1 MAQTVTV
8 NLEVKDN
15 TKSLKAQLKEAQ
27 AEVAALAD
35 KYGAASAQA
44 TQAARK
50 AAELKDRIGDAKALT
65 DAFNPDAKFKSFTAT
80 LSGVAGGFS
89 AVQGAMGLVG
99 AEGEEV
105 QKMMLKVQSAMAIS
119 QGLQALGEAQDS
131 FKQLTSVVGEFVTGL
146 FKKNAVEGTGVAI
159 TEASVIA
166 TEANIIATE
175 AEAVATGEA
184 AVAQEGLNAAMAMN
198 PIGAVV
204 IALTA
209 LTAGLVYYFSTT
221 GKAESATEKLAKQQK
236 AAEEASKKQSQAV
249 AKESTEFVGLIYQL
263 KATNAG
269 SKERADLIKKI
280 NSTYNTTLKNLSDE
294 AAFQKQL
301 NTEVASYIAYQK
313 AKYELAKNEDKITK
327 NLEKQD
333 DIQRKIS
340 KQTEKLRDFEQKAE
354 DLRVRAAKNPALL
367 NALKIRERSVET
379 ERKNLQALKDEYA
392 AAQER
397 LKDYGKVALDTN
409 GVIAEIEGT
418 NGKFNTSL
426 KETGGTAEDT
436 SNEIKDYAADL
447 NNYLDAIEA
456 DRQARLTNARD
467 KEEQELSNRYEK
479 LYELA
484 DKAGVDTAD
493 LQRKQGIELVE
504 IRKKYQKLADDENLK
519 LMKEM
524 DDKDT
529 QMFLRSQ
536 QIKIDAIQDDVEK
549 QAAIRKLA
557 YDKGQIDLQNQLD
570 AELITYE
577 DFQTASRNNFK
588 AYQDALTAD
597 NKEANDKRRK
607 DDQAAF
613 EQKAALQNQYADI
626 AIQAANLLKDT
637 LGKSKAAQKTAVI
650 IESAAGIAKMIIA
663 NKLANLGALATPQAI
678 ATSGVSAAPVIAANN
693 ISLGLG
699 IAANVAATAK
709 ALKEIGGGGSAP
721 SGGGAGGGGGATG
734 GAGAGV
740 TAPNFNVVGNNGL
753 NQLAQ
758 LQQQPIKAYV
768 VGSEVSTQQALDR
781 NRITNATL

>member
-65 DAFNPDAKFKSFTAT
+65 DAYNPDAKFKSFTAT

-131 FKQLTSVVGEFVTGL
+131 FKQLTSVVGEFVTNL

-159 TEASVIA
+159 TEASVVA
-166 TEANIIATE
+166 TEAGIIATE
-175 AEAVATGEA
+175 AEAVATTEA
-184 AVAQEGLNAAMAMN
+184 AVAQEGLNASMAMN
-198 PIGAVV
+198 PVGALVLA
-204 IALTA
+204 ITA
-209 LTAGLVYYFSTT
+209 LTAGLVYYFSSAD
-221 GKAESATEKLAKQQK
+221 KATSASEKMAKQK
-236 AAEEASKKQSQAV
+236 KEAEEASKKQSQAI

-280 NSTYNTTLKNLSDE
+280 NGTYNTTLKNLSDE
-294 AAFQKQL
+294 AAFQQQL
-301 NTEVASYIAYQK
+301 NAEVASYIAYQK
-313 AKYELAKNEDKITK
+313 AKYELAKNEDKITT

-333 DIQRKIS
+333 EIRKKLNITQ
-340 KQTEKLRDFEQKAE
+340 KELDRLNEKK
-354 DLRVRAAKNPALL
+354 
-367 NALKIRERSVET
+367 
-379 ERKNLQALKDEYA
+379 KNLPGDYLGIGQLNQQIEDQTKKLNTYQEQLDA
-392 AAQER
+392 AGKR
-397 LKDYGKVALDTN
+397 LENYGKVALDTN

-426 KETGGTAEDT
+426 KKTGDTAGDT
-436 SNEIKDYAADL
+436 TEEIKDYAVDL

-456 DRQARLTNARD
+456 DRQGRLTDARAR
-467 KEEQELSNRYEK
+467 EEQEVSNRYEK

-484 DKAGVDTAD
+484 QKAGVDTAD
-493 LQRKQGIELVE
+493 LQKKQGIELGE

-519 LMKEM
+519 LMQEM

-529 QMFLRSQ
+529 QMFLKSE
-536 QIKIDAIQDDVEK
+536 QIKIDAMEDGIDK

-557 YDKGQIDLQNQLD
+557 YDRGQIELQNQLD

-577 DFQTASRNNFK
+577 DFQTASINNFK
-588 AYQDALTAD
+588 AYQNVLSAT
-597 NKEANDKRRK
+597 NKDANDKRK
-607 DDQAAF
+607 EDDQAAY
-613 EQKAALQNQYADI
+613 EQKLALQNKYADI

-663 NKLANLGALATPQAI
+663 NKLANMGALATPQAI
-678 ATSGVSAAPVIAANN
+678 ASSGVSAAPVIAANN

-699 IAANVAATAK
+699 IAANVAATVK
-709 ALKEIGGGGSAP
+709 ALKEIGGGGSVPGAGGVGGG
-721 SGGGAGGGGGATG
+721 SMATGGGAGTG
-734 GAGAGV
+734 TGV
-740 TAPNFNVVGNNGL
+740 NAPNFNVVGNNGI

-758 LQQQPIKAYV
+758 LQQQPVKAYV

-781 NRITNATL
+781 NRITNGTL

>member
-159 TEASVIA
+159 TEASVVA
-166 TEANIIATE
+166 TEASIVATE
-175 AEAVATGEA
+175 AEAIATGEA

-198 PIGAVV
+198 PVGALVL
-204 IALTA
+204 ALTA
-209 LTAGLVYYFSTT
+209 LTAGLVYYFSSAD
-221 GKAESATEKLAKQQK
+221 KATSATEKMAKQK
-236 AAEEASKKQSQAV
+236 KEAEEASKKQSQAV
-249 AKESTEFVGLIYQL
+249 AKESTEFVGLVYQL

-301 NTEVASYIAYQK
+301 NAEVASYIAYQK
-313 AKYELAKNEDKITK
+313 AKYELAKNEDKITL

-333 DIQRKIS
+333 EIRK
-340 KQTEKLRDFEQKAE
+340 KLNTTQKELDRLNEKK
-354 DLRVRAAKNPALL
+354 
-367 NALKIRERSVET
+367 
-379 ERKNLQALKDEYA
+379 KNLPADYLGIGQLNQQIEDQTKKLNTFKEQLDA
-392 AAQER
+392 AGKR
-397 LKDYGKVALDTN
+397 LEDYGKVALDTN
-409 GVIAEIEGT
+409 AVIAEVEGS

-426 KETGGTAEDT
+426 KQTGDTAGDT
-436 SNEIKDYAADL
+436 SNEIKDYAVDL

-456 DRQARLTNARD
+456 DRQGRLTDARAR
-467 KEEQELSNRYEK
+467 EEQEVSNRYEK

-493 LQRKQGIELVE
+493 LQRKQGIELGD

-519 LMKEM
+519 LMQEM

-570 AELITYE
+570 AELITF
-577 DFQTASRNNFK
+577 DQFTTASRNNFK
-588 AYQDALTAD
+588 AYQDGLTAD
-597 NKEANDKRRK
+597 NKEANDKRKK

-678 ATSGVSAAPVIAANN
+678 ASSGVSAAPVIAANN
-693 ISLGLG
+693 VSLGLG

-709 ALKEIGGGGSAP
+709 ALKEIGGGGNPPSA
-721 SGGGAGGGGGATG
+721 GGTGGGGGATG
-734 GAGAGV
+734 GAGTGV
-740 TAPNFNVVGNNGL
+740 NAPNFNVVGNNGL

-781 NRITNATL
+781 NRIKNGTL

>member
-159 TEASVIA
+159 TEASVVA
-166 TEANIIATE
+166 TEAGIVATE
-175 AEAVATGEA
+175 AEAIATSEA

-198 PIGAVV
+198 PVGALVL
-204 IALTA
+204 ALTA
-209 LTAGLVYYFSTT
+209 LTAGLVYYFSSAD
-221 GKAESATEKLAKQQK
+221 KATSATEKMAKQK
-236 AAEEASKKQSQAV
+236 KEAEEASKKQSQAV
-249 AKESTEFVGLIYQL
+249 AKESTEFVGLVYQL

-301 NTEVASYIAYQK
+301 NAEVASYIAYQK
-313 AKYELAKNEDKITK
+313 AKYELAKNEDKITL

-333 DIQRKIS
+333 EIRK
-340 KQTEKLRDFEQKAE
+340 KLNVTQKELDRLNEKK
-354 DLRVRAAKNPALL
+354 
-367 NALKIRERSVET
+367 
-379 ERKNLQALKDEYA
+379 KNLPADYLGIGQLNQQIEDQTKKLNTYQEQLDA
-392 AAQER
+392 AGKR
-397 LKDYGKVALDTN
+397 LENYGKVALDTN
-409 GVIAEIEGT
+409 AVIAEVEGT

-426 KETGGTAEDT
+426 KQTGDTAGDT
-436 SNEIKDYAADL
+436 SNEIKDYAVDL

-456 DRQARLTNARD
+456 DRQGRLTNARD
-467 KEEQELSNRYEK
+467 REEQELSNRYEK

-493 LQRKQGIELVE
+493 LQKKQGAELVD

-519 LMKEM
+519 LMQEM

-577 DFQTASRNNFK
+577 DFQTASINNFK

-597 NKEANDKRRK
+597 NKEANDKRKK

-678 ATSGVSAAPVIAANN
+678 ASSGVSAAPVIAANN
-693 ISLGLG
+693 VSLGLG

-709 ALKEIGGGGSAP
+709 ALKEIGGGGNPPSAGGT
-721 SGGGAGGGGGATG
+721 GGGSMATG
-734 GAGAGV
+734 GAGTGV
-740 TAPNFNVVGNNGL
+740 NAPNFNVVGNNGL

-781 NRITNATL
+781 NRIKNGTL

>member
-131 FKQLTSVVGEFVTGL
+131 FKQLTSVVGEFVTNL

-159 TEASVIA
+159 TEASVVA
-166 TEANIIATE
+166 TEAEIIATE
-175 AEAVATGEA
+175 AEAVATTEA

-198 PIGAVV
+198 PVGALVLA
-204 IALTA
+204 ITA
-209 LTAGLVYYFSTT
+209 LTAGLVYYFSSAD
-221 GKAESATEKLAKQQK
+221 KATSASEKMAKQK
-236 AAEEASKKQSQAV
+236 KEAEEASKKQSQAI

-280 NSTYNTTLKNLSDE
+280 NGTYNTTLKNLSDE
-294 AAFQKQL
+294 AAFQQQL
-301 NTEVASYIAYQK
+301 NAEVASYIAYQK
-313 AKYELAKNEDKITK
+313 AKYELAKNEDKITT

-333 DIQRKIS
+333 EIRKKLNIS
-340 KQTEKLRDFEQKAE
+340 QKELDRLNEKK
-354 DLRVRAAKNPALL
+354 
-367 NALKIRERSVET
+367 
-379 ERKNLQALKDEYA
+379 KNLPADYLGIGQLNQQIEDQTKKLNTYQEQLDA
-392 AAQER
+392 ANER
-397 LKDYGKVALDTN
+397 LENYGKVALDTN

-426 KETGGTAEDT
+426 KKTGDTAGDT
-436 SNEIKDYAADL
+436 AGEIKDYAVDL

-456 DRQARLTNARD
+456 DRQGRLSDARAR
-467 KEEQELSNRYEK
+467 EEQEVSNRYEK

-484 DKAGVDTAD
+484 DKAGIDTAD
-493 LQRKQGIELVE
+493 LQKKQGIELGE

-519 LMKEM
+519 LMQAM

-529 QMFLRSQ
+529 QMFLKSE
-536 QIKIDAIQDDVEK
+536 QIKIDAMKDGIDK

-557 YDKGQIDLQNQLD
+557 YDRGQIELQNQLD

-577 DFQTASRNNFK
+577 DFQTASINNFK
-588 AYQDALTAD
+588 AYQNALSATNKDA
-597 NKEANDKRRK
+597 NKERK
-607 DDQAAF
+607 EDDQAVY
-613 EQKAALQNQYADI
+613 EQKLALQNKYADI

-663 NKLANLGALATPQAI
+663 NKLANMGALATPQAI
-678 ATSGVSAAPVIAANN
+678 ASSGVSAAPVIAANN

-699 IAANVAATAK
+699 IAANIAATVK
-709 ALKEIGGGGSAP
+709 ALKEIGGGGSVP
-721 SGGGAGGGGGATG
+721 SGGGTGGGGMAAGGGTG
-734 GAGAGV
+734 TGTGV
-740 TAPNFNVVGNNGL
+740 NAPNFNVVGNNGI

-758 LQQQPIKAYV
+758 LQQQPVKAYV

-781 NRITNATL
+781 NRITNGTL

>member
-27 AEVAALAD
+27 MEVQTLAD
-35 KYGAASAQA
+35 KYGATSKQA
-44 TQAARK
+44 IEAAKR
-50 AAELKDRIGDAKALT
+50 AADLKDRIGDAKALT
-65 DAFNPDAKFKSFTAT
+65 DAYNPDAKFKALGAALT
-80 LSGVAGGFS
+80 GVAGGFS

-131 FKQLTSVVGEFVTGL
+131 FKQLTSVVGEFVTSL

-159 TEASVIA
+159 TEASVVA
-166 TEANIIATE
+166 TEAGIIATE
-175 AEAVATGEA
+175 AEAVATTEA
-184 AVAQEGLNAAMAMN
+184 AVAQEGLNASMAMN
-198 PIGAVV
+198 PIGALVL
-204 IALTA
+204 ALTA
-209 LTAGLVYYFSTT
+209 LTAGLIYYFSSAD
-221 GKAESATEKLAKQQK
+221 KATSATEKMAKQK
-236 AAEEASKKQSQAV
+236 KEAEEASKKQSQAV

-301 NTEVASYIAYQK
+301 NAEVASYIAYQK
-313 AKYELAKNEDKITK
+313 AKYELAKNEDKITL

-333 DIQRKIS
+333 EIRK
-340 KQTEKLRDFEQKAE
+340 KLNVTQKELDRLNEKK
-354 DLRVRAAKNPALL
+354 
-367 NALKIRERSVET
+367 
-379 ERKNLQALKDEYA
+379 KNLPADYLGIGQLNQQIEDQTKKLNTFQEQLDA
-392 AAQER
+392 AGKR
-397 LKDYGKVALDTN
+397 LENYGKVALDTN

-426 KETGGTAEDT
+426 KETGGTAGDT
-436 SNEIKDYAADL
+436 SNDIKDYAADL

-456 DRQARLTNARD
+456 DRQGRLTNARD
-467 KEEQELSNRYEK
+467 REEQELSNRYEK

-493 LQRKQGIELVE
+493 LQRKQGIELGE

-519 LMKEM
+519 LMQEM

-536 QIKIDAIQDDVEK
+536 QIKIDAIEKDVDK

-577 DFQTASRNNFK
+577 DFQTASRNNWK

-597 NKEANDKRRK
+597 NKDANDKRK
-607 DDQAAF
+607 ADDKAAY
-613 EQKAALQNQYADI
+613 EQKLALQNQYADI
-626 AIQAANLLKDT
+626 AIQASNLLKDT

-678 ATSGVSAAPVIAANN
+678 ASSGVSAAPVIAANN

-721 SGGGAGGGGGATG
+721 SGGGAGGGGGATA

-740 TAPNFNVVGNNGL
+740 NAPNFNVVGNNSI

-781 NRITNATL
+781 NRITNGTL

>member
-50 AAELKDRIGDAKALT
+50 AAELKDQIGDAKALT

-131 FKQLTSVVGEFVTGL
+131 FKQLTSVVGEFVTSL

-159 TEASVIA
+159 TEASVVA
-166 TEANIIATE
+166 TEAGIIATE
-175 AEAVATGEA
+175 AEAVATTEA
-184 AVAQEGLNAAMAMN
+184 AVAQEGLNASMAMN
-198 PIGAVV
+198 PIGALVL
-204 IALTA
+204 ALTA
-209 LTAGLVYYFSTT
+209 LTAGLIYYFSSAD
-221 GKAESATEKLAKQQK
+221 KATSATEKMAKQK
-236 AAEEASKKQSQAV
+236 KEAEEASKKQSQAV
-249 AKESTEFVGLIYQL
+249 AKESTEFVGLVYQL

-301 NTEVASYIAYQK
+301 NAEVASYIAYQK
-313 AKYELAKNEDKITK
+313 AKYELAKNEDKITL

-333 DIQRKIS
+333 EIRK
-340 KQTEKLRDFEQKAE
+340 KLNTTQKELDRLNEKK
-354 DLRVRAAKNPALL
+354 
-367 NALKIRERSVET
+367 
-379 ERKNLQALKDEYA
+379 KNLPADYLGIGQLNQQIEDQTKKLNTFQEQLDA
-392 AAQER
+392 AGKR
-397 LKDYGKVALDTN
+397 LENYGKVALDTN
-409 GVIAEIEGT
+409 AVIAEVEGT

-426 KETGGTAEDT
+426 KETGDTAGDT

-456 DRQARLTNARD
+456 DRQGRLTNARD

-493 LQRKQGIELVE
+493 LQRKQGIELGE

-519 LMKEM
+519 LMQDM

-549 QAAIRKLA
+549 QQAIRKLA
-557 YDKGQIDLQNQLD
+557 YDRGQIELQNQLD

-597 NKEANDKRRK
+597 NKDANDKRK
-607 DDQAAF
+607 ADDKAAF

-650 IESAAGIAKMIIA
+650 IESAAGIAKMIIS

-678 ATSGVSAAPVIAANN
+678 ASSGVSAAPVIAANN
-693 ISLGLG
+693 VSLGLG
-699 IAANVAATAK
+699 IAANIAATAK
-709 ALKEIGGGGSAP
+709 ALKEIGGGGTPP

-734 GAGAGV
+734 GAGTGV
-740 TAPNFNVVGNNGL
+740 NAPNFNVVGNNGL

-781 NRITNATL
+781 NRIKNATL

>member
-159 TEASVIA
+159 TEASVVA
-166 TEANIIATE
+166 TEASIVATE
-175 AEAVATGEA
+175 AEAIATGEA

-198 PIGAVV
+198 PVGALVL
-204 IALTA
+204 ALTA
-209 LTAGLVYYFSTT
+209 LTAGLVYYFSSAD
-221 GKAESATEKLAKQQK
+221 KATSATEKMAKQK
-236 AAEEASKKQSQAV
+236 KEAEEASKKQSQAV

-301 NTEVASYIAYQK
+301 NAEVASYIAYQK
-313 AKYELAKNEDKITK
+313 AKYELAKNEDKITL

-333 DIQRKIS
+333 EIRK
-340 KQTEKLRDFEQKAE
+340 KLNTTQKELDRLNEKK
-354 DLRVRAAKNPALL
+354 
-367 NALKIRERSVET
+367 
-379 ERKNLQALKDEYA
+379 KNLPADYLGIGQLNQQIEDQTKKLNTYKEQLDA
-392 AAQER
+392 AGKR
-397 LKDYGKVALDTN
+397 LEDYGKVALDTN
-409 GVIAEIEGT
+409 AVIAEVEGS

-426 KETGGTAEDT
+426 KQTGDTAGDT
-436 SNEIKDYAADL
+436 SNEIKDYAVDL

-456 DRQARLTNARD
+456 DRQGRLTDARAR
-467 KEEQELSNRYEK
+467 EEQEVSNRYEK

-493 LQRKQGIELVE
+493 LQRKQGIELGD

-519 LMKEM
+519 LMQEM

-597 NKEANDKRRK
+597 NKDANDKRK
-607 DDQAAF
+607 ADDQAAF

-650 IESAAGIAKMIIA
+650 IESAAGIAKMIIS

-678 ATSGVSAAPVIAANN
+678 ASSGVSAAPVIAANN
-693 ISLGLG
+693 VSLGLG

-709 ALKEIGGGGSAP
+709 ALKEIGGGGNAP
-721 SGGGAGGGGGATG
+721 SGGGTGGGGGATG
-734 GAGAGV
+734 GAGTGV
-740 TAPNFNVVGNNGL
+740 NAPNFNVVGNNGL

>member
-131 FKQLTSVVGEFVTGL
+131 FKQLTSVVGEFVTSL

-159 TEASVIA
+159 TEASVVA

-209 LTAGLVYYFSTT
+209 LTAGLIYYFSTT

-280 NSTYNTTLKNLSDE
+280 NSTYNTTLKNISDE

-301 NTEVASYIAYQK
+301 NVEVANYIAYQK
-313 AKYELAKNEDKITK
+313 AKYELQKNEDKITK

-333 DIQRKIS
+333 EIQRKIS

-379 ERKNLQALKDEYA
+379 ERKNLEALKDEYA

-426 KETGGTAEDT
+426 NETGGAAEDT
-436 SNEIKDYAADL
+436 SNDIKDYAADL

-456 DRQARLTNARD
+456 DRQGRLTNARD

-493 LQRKQGIELVE
+493 LQRKQGIELGD

-519 LMKEM
+519 LMQDM

-597 NKEANDKRRK
+597 NKDANDKRK
-607 DDQAAF
+607 ADDKAAF

-626 AIQAANLLKDT
+626 AIQASNLLKDT

-678 ATSGVSAAPVIAANN
+678 ASSGVSAAPVIAANN

-721 SGGGAGGGGGATG
+721 SGGGAGGGGGATA

-740 TAPNFNVVGNNGL
+740 NAPNFNVVGNNGM

-758 LQQQPIKAYV
+758 LQMQPIKAYV

-781 NRITNATL
+781 NRITNGTL

>member
-159 TEASVIA
+159 TEASVVA
-166 TEANIIATE
+166 TEASIVATE
-175 AEAVATGEA
+175 AEAIATGEA

-198 PIGAVV
+198 PVGALVL
-204 IALTA
+204 ALTA
-209 LTAGLVYYFSTT
+209 LTAGLVYYFSSAD
-221 GKAESATEKLAKQQK
+221 KATSATEKMAKQK
-236 AAEEASKKQSQAV
+236 KEAEEASKKQSQAV

-263 KATNAG
+263 KATNAK

-301 NTEVASYIAYQK
+301 NVEVASYIAYQK
-313 AKYELAKNEDKITK
+313 AKYELAKNEDKITL

-333 DIQRKIS
+333 EIRK
-340 KQTEKLRDFEQKAE
+340 KLNTTQKELDRLNEKK
-354 DLRVRAAKNPALL
+354 KNSPADYLG
-367 NALKIRERSVET
+367 
-379 ERKNLQALKDEYA
+379 
-392 AAQER
+392 AAQLDEQIENQTKKLKTYQGQLDAAGKR
-397 LKDYGKVALDTN
+397 LENYGKVALDTN
-409 GVIAEIEGT
+409 AVIAEVEGT

-426 KETGGTAEDT
+426 KKTGDTAGDT

-519 LMKEM
+519 LMQEM

-597 NKEANDKRRK
+597 NKEANDKRKK

-650 IESAAGIAKMIIA
+650 IESAAGIAKMIIS

-678 ATSGVSAAPVIAANN
+678 ASSGVSAAPVIAANN
-693 ISLGLG
+693 VSLGLG

-709 ALKEIGGGGSAP
+709 ALKEIGGGGTPP

-734 GAGAGV
+734 GAGTGV
-740 TAPNFNVVGNNGL
+740 NAPNFNVVGNNGL

>member
-159 TEASVIA
+159 TEASVVA
-166 TEANIIATE
+166 TEASVVATE
-175 AEAVATGEA
+175 AEAIATGEA

-198 PIGAVV
+198 PVGALVL
-204 IALTA
+204 ALTA
-209 LTAGLVYYFSTT
+209 LTAGLVYYFSSAD
-221 GKAESATEKLAKQQK
+221 KATSATEKMAKQK
-236 AAEEASKKQSQAV
+236 KEAEEASKKQSQAV
-249 AKESTEFVGLIYQL
+249 AKESTEFVGLVYQL

-301 NTEVASYIAYQK
+301 NAEVASYIAYQK
-313 AKYELAKNEDKITK
+313 AKYELAKNEDKITL

-333 DIQRKIS
+333 EIRK
-340 KQTEKLRDFEQKAE
+340 KLNTTQKELDRLNEKK
-354 DLRVRAAKNPALL
+354 
-367 NALKIRERSVET
+367 
-379 ERKNLQALKDEYA
+379 KNLPADYLGIGQLNQQIEDQTKKLNTFKEQLDA
-392 AAQER
+392 AGKR
-397 LKDYGKVALDTN
+397 LEDYGKVALDTN
-409 GVIAEIEGT
+409 AVIAEVEGS

-426 KETGGTAEDT
+426 KQTGDTAGDT
-436 SNEIKDYAADL
+436 SNEIKDYAVDL

-456 DRQARLTNARD
+456 DRQGRLTDARAR
-467 KEEQELSNRYEK
+467 EEQEVSNRYEK

-493 LQRKQGIELVE
+493 LQRKQGIELGD

-519 LMKEM
+519 LMQEM

-570 AELITYE
+570 AELITF
-577 DFQTASRNNFK
+577 DQFTTASRNNFK
-588 AYQDALTAD
+588 AYQDGLTAD
-597 NKEANDKRRK
+597 NKEANDKRKK

-678 ATSGVSAAPVIAANN
+678 ASSGVSAAPVIAANN
-693 ISLGLG
+693 VSLGLG

-709 ALKEIGGGGSAP
+709 ALKEIGGGGNPPSA
-721 SGGGAGGGGGATG
+721 GGTGGGGGATG
-734 GAGAGV
+734 GAGTGV
-740 TAPNFNVVGNNGL
+740 NAPNFNVVGNNGL

-781 NRITNATL
+781 NRIKNGTL

>member
-159 TEASVIA
+159 TEASVVA
-166 TEANIIATE
+166 TEAGIIATE
-175 AEAVATGEA
+175 AEAIATTEA

-204 IALTA
+204 LAVTA
-209 LTAGLVYYFSTT
+209 LTAGLVYYFSSAD
-221 GKAESATEKLAKQQK
+221 KATSATEKMAKQK
-236 AAEEASKKQSQAV
+236 KEAEEAAKKQSQAV
-249 AKESTEFVGLIYQL
+249 AKESTEFIGLIYQL
-263 KATNAG
+263 KATNAK

-301 NTEVASYIAYQK
+301 NVEVANYIAYQR
-313 AKYELAKNEDKITK
+313 AKYELQKNEEKITL

-333 DIQRKIS
+333 
-340 KQTEKLRDFEQKAE
+340 
-354 DLRVRAAKNPALL
+354 
-367 NALKIRERSVET
+367 KIRKKLNDTQKELDRLNEKK
-379 ERKNLQALKDEYA
+379 KNLPADYLGIGQLNQQIEDQNKKLKTYQEQLDA
-392 AAQER
+392 AGKR
-397 LKDYGKVALDTN
+397 LEDYGRVALDTN
-409 GVIAEIEGT
+409 GVINEIEGS

-426 KETGGTAEDT
+426 KKTGDTAGDT

-456 DRQARLTNARD
+456 DRQARLTDARD

-479 LYELA
+479 LYDLA
-484 DKAGVDTAD
+484 DKAGVSTAD
-493 LQRKQGIELVE
+493 LQKKQAIELGD

-519 LMKEM
+519 LMQEM

-536 QIKIDAIQDDVEK
+536 QIKIDAMEDGLDKE
-549 QAAIRKLA
+549 AAIRKLA
-557 YDKGQIDLQNQLD
+557 YDKKQIELQAQLD

-577 DFQTASRNNFK
+577 QFQTASIANNK
-588 AYQDALTAD
+588 AY
-597 NKEANDKRRK
+597 NDQIKK
-607 DDQAAF
+607 DDKSTYD
-613 EQKAALQNQYADI
+613 QKAALQNQYADI
-626 AIQAANLLKDT
+626 ATQAANLLKET

-650 IESAAGIAKMIIA
+650 IESAAGIAKMIIS

-678 ATSGVSAAPVIAANN
+678 ASSGVSAAPVIAANN
-693 ISLGLG
+693 VSLGLG
-699 IAANVAATAK
+699 IAANIAATAK
-709 ALKEIGGGGSAP
+709 ALKEIGGGGSVPGAGGVGGG
-721 SGGGAGGGGGATG
+721 SMATGGGAGTG
-734 GAGAGV
+734 IN
-740 TAPNFNVVGNNGL
+740 APNFNVVGNNGI

-781 NRITNATL
+781 NRITNGTL

>member
-131 FKQLTSVVGEFVTGL
+131 FKQLTSVVGEFVTSL

-159 TEASVIA
+159 TEASVVA
-166 TEANIIATE
+166 TEAGIIATE
-175 AEAVATGEA
+175 AEAVATTEA
-184 AVAQEGLNAAMAMN
+184 AVAQEGLNASMAMN
-198 PIGAVV
+198 PIGALVL
-204 IALTA
+204 ALTA
-209 LTAGLVYYFSTT
+209 LTAGLIYYFSSAD
-221 GKAESATEKLAKQQK
+221 KATSATEKMAKQK
-236 AAEEASKKQSQAV
+236 KEAEEASKKQSQAV
-249 AKESTEFVGLIYQL
+249 AKESTEFVGLVYQL

-301 NTEVASYIAYQK
+301 NAEVASYIAYQK
-313 AKYELAKNEDKITK
+313 AKYELAKNEDKITL

-333 DIQRKIS
+333 EIRK
-340 KQTEKLRDFEQKAE
+340 KLNVTQKELDKLNEKK
-354 DLRVRAAKNPALL
+354 
-367 NALKIRERSVET
+367 
-379 ERKNLQALKDEYA
+379 KNLPADYLGIGQLNQQIEDQTKKLNTYQEQLDA
-392 AAQER
+392 AGKR
-397 LKDYGKVALDTN
+397 LENYGKVALDTN
-409 GVIAEIEGT
+409 AVIAEVEGT

-426 KETGGTAEDT
+426 KETGGTAGDT

-456 DRQARLTNARD
+456 DRQGRLTNARD

-493 LQRKQGIELVE
+493 LQRKQGIELGD

-519 LMKEM
+519 LMQDM

-597 NKEANDKRRK
+597 NKDANDKRK
-607 DDQAAF
+607 ADDKAAY
-613 EQKAALQNQYADI
+613 EQKLALQNQYADI
-626 AIQAANLLKDT
+626 AIQASNLLKDT

-678 ATSGVSAAPVIAANN
+678 ASSGVSAAPVIAANN

-721 SGGGAGGGGGATG
+721 SGGGAGGGGGATAGG
-734 GAGAGV
+734 GAGV
-740 TAPNFNVVGNNGL
+740 NAPNFNVVGNNGM

-758 LQQQPIKAYV
+758 LQMQPIKAYV

-781 NRITNATL
+781 NRITNGTL

>member
-131 FKQLTSVVGEFVTGL
+131 FKQLTSVVGEFVTSL

-159 TEASVIA
+159 TEASVVA
-166 TEANIIATE
+166 TEAGIIATE

-198 PIGAVV
+198 PVGALVL
-204 IALTA
+204 ALTA
-209 LTAGLVYYFSTT
+209 LTAGLVYYFSSAD
-221 GKAESATEKLAKQQK
+221 KATSATEKMAKQK
-236 AAEEASKKQSQAV
+236 KEAEEASKKQSQAV
-249 AKESTEFVGLIYQL
+249 AKESTEFVGLVYQL

-301 NTEVASYIAYQK
+301 NAEVASYIAYQK
-313 AKYELAKNEDKITK
+313 AKYELAKNEDKITL

-333 DIQRKIS
+333 EIRK
-340 KQTEKLRDFEQKAE
+340 KLNTTQKELDRLNEKK
-354 DLRVRAAKNPALL
+354 
-367 NALKIRERSVET
+367 
-379 ERKNLQALKDEYA
+379 KNLPADYLGIGQLNQQIEDQTKKLNTYQEQLDA
-392 AAQER
+392 AGKR
-397 LKDYGKVALDTN
+397 LESYGKVALDTN
-409 GVIAEIEGT
+409 AVIAEVEGT

-436 SNEIKDYAADL
+436 SNEIKDYAVDL

-456 DRQARLTNARD
+456 DRQGRLTNARD
-467 KEEQELSNRYEK
+467 REEQELSNRYEK

-493 LQRKQGIELVE
+493 LQRKQGIELGD

-519 LMKEM
+519 LMQDM

-597 NKEANDKRRK
+597 NKDANDKRK
-607 DDQAAF
+607 ADDKAAY
-613 EQKAALQNQYADI
+613 EQKLALQNQYADI
-626 AIQAANLLKDT
+626 AVQASNLLKDT

-678 ATSGVSAAPVIAANN
+678 ASSGVSAAPVIAANN

-709 ALKEIGGGGSAP
+709 ALKEIGGGGNPP
-721 SGGGAGGGGGATG
+721 SGGSAGGGGGAT
-734 GAGAGV
+734 AGAGTGV
-740 TAPNFNVVGNNGL
+740 NAPNFNVVGNNGL

-758 LQQQPIKAYV
+758 LQMQPIKAYV

-781 NRITNATL
+781 NRITNGTL

>member
-131 FKQLTSVVGEFVTGL
+131 FKQLTSVVGEFVTNL

-159 TEASVIA
+159 TEASVVA
-166 TEANIIATE
+166 TEAGIIATE
-175 AEAVATGEA
+175 AEAVATTEA
-184 AVAQEGLNAAMAMN
+184 AVAQEGLNASMAMN
-198 PIGAVV
+198 PVGALVLA
-204 IALTA
+204 ITA
-209 LTAGLVYYFSTT
+209 LTAGLVYYFSSAD
-221 GKAESATEKLAKQQK
+221 KATSASEKMAKQK
-236 AAEEASKKQSQAV
+236 KEAEEASKKQSQAI

-280 NSTYNTTLKNLSDE
+280 NGTYNTTLKNLSDE
-294 AAFQKQL
+294 AAFQQQL
-301 NTEVASYIAYQK
+301 NAEVASYIAYQK
-313 AKYELAKNEDKITK
+313 AKYELAKNEDKITT

-333 DIQRKIS
+333 EIRKKLNITQ
-340 KQTEKLRDFEQKAE
+340 KELDRLNEKK
-354 DLRVRAAKNPALL
+354 
-367 NALKIRERSVET
+367 
-379 ERKNLQALKDEYA
+379 KNLPGDYLGIGQLNQQIEDQTKKLNTYQEQLDA
-392 AAQER
+392 AGKR
-397 LKDYGKVALDTN
+397 LENYGKVALDTN

-426 KETGGTAEDT
+426 KKTGDTAGDT
-436 SNEIKDYAADL
+436 AGEIKDYAVDL

-456 DRQARLTNARD
+456 DRQGRLADARAR
-467 KEEQELSNRYEK
+467 EEQEVSNRYEK

-493 LQRKQGIELVE
+493 LQKKQGIELGE

-519 LMKEM
+519 LMQEM

-529 QMFLRSQ
+529 QMFLKSE
-536 QIKIDAIQDDVEK
+536 QIKIDAMEDGIDK

-557 YDKGQIDLQNQLD
+557 YDRGQIELQNQLD

-577 DFQTASRNNFK
+577 DFQTASINNFK
-588 AYQDALTAD
+588 AYQDVLSAT
-597 NKEANDKRRK
+597 NKDANDKRK
-607 DDQAAF
+607 EDDQAAY
-613 EQKAALQNQYADI
+613 EQKLALQNKYADI

-663 NKLANLGALATPQAI
+663 NKLANMGALATPQAI

-699 IAANVAATAK
+699 IAANVAATVK
-709 ALKEIGGGGSAP
+709 ALKEIGGGGSVPGAGGVGGG
-721 SGGGAGGGGGATG
+721 SMATGGGAGTG
-734 GAGAGV
+734 TGV
-740 TAPNFNVVGNNGL
+740 NAPNFNVVGNNGI

-781 NRITNATL
+781 NRITNGTL